1 MKVNLFHVIIYR
13 SSHSEVFLGKG
24 VLKIWS
30 KFTREHPCRR
40 AISITCIFIEI
51 TFWHESS
58 PVNLLHIFR
67 TPFPMNTAGWL
78 LLNAVYR
85 HNQWTNF
92 FMIGT
97 SLMIVLKNEVLCNR
111 CIVQRVKIK
120 PLSIYLHQRLS
131 HCPEPLQKDSL
142 QKDTWKQMLATSS
155 CICLQ
160 RVITIFHNFGKS

>member
-1 MKVNLFHVIIYR
+1 M
-13 SSHSEVFLGKG
+13 FLGKG

-30 KFTREHPCRR
+30 KFTREHPCRS
-40 AISITCIFIEI
+40 AISITCNFIEI
-51 TFWHESS
+51 TLWHESS

-78 LLNAVYR
+78 LLNPVYR
-85 HNQWTNF
+85 PNQWTNF

-97 SLMIVLKNEVLCNR
+97 SLMKVLKNEVLCNR
-111 CIVQRVKIK
+111 CMVKRVKIQ
-120 PLSIYLHQRLS
+120 PLSIYLHKRLS
-131 HCPEPLQKDSL
+131 HCPETLQKDSL

-160 RVITIFHNFGKS
+160 RVTTIFIILVNHKYWYILITIF